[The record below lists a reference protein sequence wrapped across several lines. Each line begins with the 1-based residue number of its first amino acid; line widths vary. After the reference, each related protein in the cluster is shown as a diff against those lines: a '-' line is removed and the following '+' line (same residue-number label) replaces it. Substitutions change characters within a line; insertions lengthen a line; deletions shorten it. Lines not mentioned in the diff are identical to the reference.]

1 MSMGKRYTYSH
12 GAWLRGIAVEPAVTA
27 AIFLC
32 QSCFHMGFSASKEA
46 EFRGSVIVPS

>member
-12 GAWLRGIAVEPAVTA
+12 GAWLRGIAVEPAVTT

-32 QSCFHMGFSASKEA
+32 QSCFHMGFSANREA
-46 EFRGSVIVPS
+46 ELRGSVMVHS